1 MKKKKLTVREVLQE
15 MITTHTG
22 SISSKIIIGAITY
35 LLLTTAV
42 IGLMFINPGFPGLTE
57 IVSILILTSSS
68 LLGLTTIENLK
79 QKKNY
84 GKTED

>member
-1 MKKKKLTVREVLQE
+1 MKKKLTVREILQE

-35 LLLTTAV
+35 LLLTAAV

>member
-1 MKKKKLTVREVLQE
+1 MKKKLTVREILQE

-35 LLLTTAV
+35 LFLTAAV